1 MSEGRKEA
9 LIPAG
14 GISGAGPARVT
25 PAAGGGGAGVA
36 RAGLVSMGT
45 SDTVGMESGHVRRLR
60 RMRRGV
66 LASARLLE
74 GALQE
79 RGFRYRAAMVTL
91 TYRPGAEWSPNHIAE
106 YLKRIREWA
115 RRGAKGRK
123 SFELRYVWVLELTQ
137 AGVPHYHVLFWLPR
151 GVTLPKSD
159 KRGWWPH
166 GFTRSEWAR
175 SPVGYLVKYA
185 SKGAYWAEAQD
196 LPPGARLWG
205 CGGLTRAQVVT
216 RAWHMAPRWV
226 RDLVPAGDGVR
237 RDKGGW
243 WRNIA
248 TGWGYRSPWLVD
260 VNRGVLRWIGWK
272 PEDIDI
278 PALSGVW

>member
-1 MSEGRKEA
+1 MSEVSRSTQSASVGA
-9 LIPAG
+9 CG
-14 GISGAGPARVT
+14 SGGAGI
-25 PAAGGGGAGVA
+25 AGADRGGGATGA
-36 RAGLVSMGT
+36 AGLVSIGT
-45 SDTVGMESGHVRRLR
+45 SDTVAIEQGHIRRLR

-66 LASARLLE
+66 LASARLIQE
-74 GALQE
+74 GMQQ
-79 RGFRYRAAMVTL
+79 GGGRYRCAMITL
-91 TYRPGAEWSPNHIAE
+91 TYRPGVEWSPNHIAC
-106 YLKRIREWA
+106 YIKAVREWA
-115 RRGAKGRK
+115 RRGSKSRK
-123 SFELRYVWVLELTQ
+123 SFALRYVWVLELTQ

-166 GFTRSEWAR
+166 GLTRSEWAR
-175 SPVGYLVKYA
+175 SPIGYLVKYA
-185 SKGAYWAEAQD
+185 SKGAYWSEAQD

-205 CGGLTRAQVVT
+205 SGGLTRAQMVT
-216 RAWHMAPRWV
+216 RAWHMAPRWI

-243 WRNIA
+243 WRNPA